1 VTFDESRVHMDGA
14 ELVTTDP
21 EPTPWREA
29 HRQLQQ
35 LAVRRGALDADEARW
50 LLTARREQVHVHL
63 GFGSF
68 IEYAERTL
76 GYRPR
81 TTLDRLRVAE
91 ALEVLPHT
99 RELLDAGGISYSA
112 VRTLA
117 RVAKPHNERT
127 WLDRASGKTLREI
140 EAMVAGHAAGDH
152 PDDPPKPELELRRWA
167 VELPPDTYAALLD
180 ARRRL
185 EEDLGERLDDAAFV
199 ALLCERALHGGSP
212 APNDRPPYQIAL
224 TTCERCA
231 RTTQDAAGQVIEVAP
246 AVLELARCD
255 AEHIGRVDAETP
267 ARITTDIPP
276 AMRRLILCRDHQRCT
291 VPGCRNSRYLHI
303 HHIKAREAGGDHA
316 HGNLTTLC
324 GAHHRAL
331 HEGRL
336 VIDGTAPDR
345 LRFHHEDGR
354 GYGEDFFTQAK
365 SALRSLGF
373 KPAIADA
380 AVERARAHVR
390 GDVRLEDVLQACVRE
405 CPRPSTS

>member
-316 HGNLTTLC
+316 HGNLT
-324 GAHHRAL
+324 H
-331 HEGRL
+331 
-336 VIDGTAPDR
+336 
-345 LRFHHEDGR
+345 
-354 GYGEDFFTQAK
+354 
-365 SALRSLGF
+365 SAART
-373 KPAIADA
+373 IARCTK
-380 AVERARAHVR
+380 VV
-390 GDVRLEDVLQACVRE
+390 
-405 CPRPSTS
+405 S

>member
-1 VTFDESRVHMDGA
+1 VTFDQAGIHVGNA
-14 ELVTTDP
+14 ECEGTTVA
-21 EPTPWREA
+21 EAPWREA
-29 HRQLQQ
+29 HRQLQRI
-35 LAVRRGALDADEARW
+35 AARRAALDVEEARW
-50 LLTARREQVHVHL
+50 LLVAKREQVHVHL

-68 IEYAERTL
+68 IEYVERTL

-117 RVAKPHNERT
+117 RVAKPWNERT
-127 WLDRASGKTLREI
+127 WLDRASGKTMREI
-140 EAMVAGHAAGDH
+140 EAMVAGHAPGDH
-152 PDDPPKPELELRRWA
+152 PDDAPRPELELRRWA
-167 VELPPDTYAALLD
+167 VDLPPDTYAALLD
-180 ARRRL
+180 TRRRL
-185 EEDLGERLDDAAFV
+185 EEDVGERLDDAAFV
-199 ALLCERALHGGSP
+199 AVLCERALHGSP
-212 APNDRPPYQIAL
+212 ASTDRPPYQIAL
-224 TTCERCA
+224 TTCEQCA

-246 AVLELARCD
+246 AVLELAHCD
-255 AEHIGRVDAETP
+255 AEHLGRLDAAIP
-267 ARITTDIPP
+267 ARITTEIPP
-276 AMRRLILCRDHQRCT
+276 ATRRLILRRDHQRCS

-303 HHIKAREAGGDHA
+303 HHIRAREAGGDHA

-345 LRFHHEDGR
+345 LRFEHDDGR
-354 GYGEDFFTQAK
+354 GYGEDFFAQAK
-365 SALRSLGF
+365 SALRTLGF
-373 KPAIADA
+373 KPAVADA

-390 GDVRLEDVLQACVRE
+390 GDVRLEDVLQACLRE
-405 CPRPSTS
+405 CPRPST